1 LKEEY
6 EEEEEPVL
14 RYGDA
19 IEETGQ
25 EDALDGC

>member
-6 EEEEEPVL
+6 EEEEPVL